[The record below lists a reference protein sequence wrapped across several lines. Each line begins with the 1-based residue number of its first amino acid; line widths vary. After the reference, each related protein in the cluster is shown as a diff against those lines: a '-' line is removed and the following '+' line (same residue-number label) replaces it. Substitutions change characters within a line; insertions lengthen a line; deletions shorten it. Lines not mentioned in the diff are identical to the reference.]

1 MNNLKANYESTQG
14 TSFRKFHAPFLFF
27 RFVFSCFWEIRAIFR
42 EFMFRI
48 WDQHV
53 AECGS
58 FREFSSGSDVV
69 PGSLWGIFP
78 YPEIVTT
85 PSWGFR
91 PKVKLALSSL
101 LIATKLPFSDIVTVH
116 KMICGTECEVHEF
129 LCMKNHFMQNTPL
142 THTRSH
148 PIIILHQSSETGN

>member
-1 MNNLKANYESTQG
+1 MLYPRGGCGSSAVQDSMIMNNLKANYESTQG

-27 RFVFSCFWEIRAIFR
+27 RFVFSCFWEIQAIFR

-58 FREFSSGSDVV
+58 FRESSSGSDVV

-91 PKVKLALSSL
+91 PKVR
-101 LIATKLPFSDIVTVH
+101 IQCRHMVVDV
-116 KMICGTECEVHEF
+116 
-129 LCMKNHFMQNTPL
+129 
-142 THTRSH
+142 
-148 PIIILHQSSETGN
+148 